1 MPHFARRLL
10 LLVIAGWLANGSLA
24 AGSSKV
30 TWQTDLKQ
38 AVHEAGRAQKPLLV
52 EFTASWCG
60 YCRKMKQT
68 TFADERIARHVNGC
82 FVPVSVDADQNGR
95 LMRSVGVEAL
105 PTTVILS
112 HDLRVVRRIAGYQT
126 PAQLE
131 EHLGAICVHEEA
143 ELTPVSIE
151 PVPEQSSPG
160 TQPSVTPPAAAQPAT
175 AQPQPLP
182 WAFDR
187 VCLVSLLDDHRL
199 RTGRSSLSVTYRGQ
213 RLCFATAEHVRR
225 FEQNPELYW
234 PVLDGHCVVSQI
246 DEELDH
252 PGRGREALVYRNRI
266 WLFADRERRN
276 RFYKN
281 AAEYADVLDAM
292 GGETVQER

>member
-1 MPHFARRLL
+1 MPHLAQRVV
-10 LLVIAGWLANGSLA
+10 LLVIAGWLANGSFA

-95 LMRSVGVEAL
+95 LMRTVGVEAL

-126 PAQLE
+126 PEQLE

-151 PVPEQSSPG
+151 PVPEPGAPG
-160 TQPSVTPPAAAQPAT
+160 TPPSVAPPAVAPPASENPQT
-175 AQPQPLP
+175 AP
-182 WAFDR
+182 WAFDKL
-187 VCLVSLLDDHRL
+187 CLVSLRDDHRL
-199 RTGRSSLSVTYRGQ
+199 RKGRSSLSVMYRGR
-213 RLCFATAEHVRR
+213 RLCFASAEHVRR
-225 FEQNPELYW
+225 FEQNPDLYW
-234 PVLDGHCVVSQI
+234 PVLDGNCVVSHVE
-246 DEELDH
+246 DSLDQ
-252 PGRGREALVYRNRI
+252 PGRGREALVFRNRI
-266 WLFADRERRN
+266 WLFTDRERRN
-276 RFYKN
+276 RFYEN
-281 AAEYADVLDAM
+281 AAEYAEILDAM
-292 GGETVQER
+292 RGETSDGR

>member
-1 MPHFARRLL
+1 MPHLAHRLV
-10 LLVIAGWLANGSLA
+10 LLVVAVGLVNGSFA

-126 PAQLE
+126 AAQLE
-131 EHLGAICVHEEA
+131 QHLGAICVHEEP

-151 PVPEQSSPG
+151 PVPEQNSPNAQPSVAQPAA
-160 TQPSVTPPAAAQPAT
+160 TQPSAETSQAAA
-175 AQPQPLP
+175 
-182 WAFDR
+182 WAFDKL
-187 VCLVSLLDDHRL
+187 CLVSLRDDHRL
-199 RTGRSSLSVTYRGQ
+199 RTGRSSLSVTFRGR

-234 PVLDGHCVVSQI
+234 PVLDGNCVVSHV
-246 DEELDH
+246 DENSNR
-252 PGRGREALVYRNRI
+252 PGRGREALVFRNRI

-276 RFYKN
+276 LFYEN
-281 AAEYADVLDAM
+281 AAEYADRLDA
-292 GGETVQER
+292 TRATAVDER

>member
-1 MPHFARRLL
+1 MPHLAQRVV
-10 LLVIAGWLANGSLA
+10 LLVIAGWLANGSFA
-24 AGSSKV
+24 EGSSKV
-30 TWQTDLKQ
+30 TWQTDLRQ

-95 LMRSVGVEAL
+95 LMRTVGVEAL

-126 PAQLE
+126 PEQLE
-131 EHLGAICVHEEA
+131 AHLGAICVHEEP

-151 PVPEQSSPG
+151 PVPEQSSPK
-160 TQPSVTPPAAAQPAT
+160 TAPAAAQPAT
-175 AQPQPLP
+175 ETSQTAP
-182 WAFDR
+182 WAFDKL
-187 VCLVSLLDDHRL
+187 CLVSLRDDHRL
-199 RTGRSSLSVTYRGQ
+199 RTGRSSLSVTFRGQ

-234 PVLDGHCVVSQI
+234 PALEGNCVVSHV
-246 DEELDH
+246 DENSNR
-252 PGRGREALVYRNRI
+252 PGLGREALVFRNRI

-276 RFYKN
+276 RFYES
-281 AAEYADVLDAM
+281 AAEYADRFDA
-292 GGETVQER
+292 TRAAAVDER